1 MEFVH
6 KVSVFELSIS
16 WGWYER
22 RMPWRLQ
29 LRECH
34 TLSRF
39 SLSPSAAF
47 SALTSITLSRRPKLM
62 RFLWE
67 SSSLLLKTHHLLT
80 SPYLPLELPTSTITK
95 GGSGGKKLKL
105 PDEILRGEPPA
116 SVGHREVRLGRPL
129 PLRSAS
135 ESLGGLPSYSPPCL
149 ANPKNR
155 AELAASHTCLAIILP
170 LIIPLFL
177 SLPLFSVDE
186 DLSLTKPQG
195 DLFSHSWSNF
205 SDFNFLYTTLSPP
218 SSAEPQ
224 WVYVCWVYFAR
235 CSSCLRF
242 IWVFKIKWKIKFL
255 VIQLQRIHERKLI
268 LTCTSSRNSHYYY
281 TTMTLVW
288 PIFCFKKTYHR
299 TSTDTK

>member
-1 MEFVH
+1 M
-6 KVSVFELSIS
+6 IS
-16 WGWYER
+16 
-22 RMPWRLQ
+22 
-29 LRECH
+29 
-34 TLSRF
+34 
-39 SLSPSAAF
+39 
-47 SALTSITLSRRPKLM
+47 
-62 RFLWE
+62 
-67 SSSLLLKTHHLLT
+67 LLKTHHLLT
-80 SPYLPLELPTSTITK
+80 SPHLPLELPTSTITK

-135 ESLGGLPSYSPPCL
+135 EPLGGLPSYSPPCL
-149 ANPKNR
+149 ANPKIR

-195 DLFSHSWSNF
+195 DLFSQSWSNF

-224 WVYVCWVYFAR
+224 WVYVKELMYCTGY
-235 CSSCLRF
+235 
-242 IWVFKIKWKIKFL
+242 
-255 VIQLQRIHERKLI
+255 RIPVPDTYRKYGR
-268 LTCTSSRNSHYYY
+268 S
-281 TTMTLVW
+281 
-288 PIFCFKKTYHR
+288 
-299 TSTDTK
+299 

>member
-1 MEFVH
+1 MH
-6 KVSVFELSIS
+6 KL
-16 WGWYER
+16 
-22 RMPWRLQ
+22 
-29 LRECH
+29 
-34 TLSRF
+34 
-39 SLSPSAAF
+39 
-47 SALTSITLSRRPKLM
+47 
-62 RFLWE
+62 
-67 SSSLLLKTHHLLT
+67 
-80 SPYLPLELPTSTITK
+80 
-95 GGSGGKKLKL
+95 LKL

-177 SLPLFSVDE
+177 SHPLFSVDE

-195 DLFSHSWSNF
+195 DLFSQSWSNF

-224 WVYVCWVYFAR
+224 WVYVSLCIKSQ
-235 CSSCLRF
+235 SSSYLSHGVGTNDACLDACNSEN
-242 IWVFKIKWKIKFL
+242 VTLYL
-255 VIQLQRIHERKLI
+255 VSLCLQAPLSPHSHQSHCLEDL
-268 LTCTSSRNSHYYY
+268 NSCA
-281 TTMTLVW
+281 
-288 PIFCFKKTYHR
+288 FCGKAVPHC
-299 TSTDTK
+299 